1 MMPRRLSYII
11 TVCLM
16 AFVAAGC
23 VYDFVPD
30 AGELQGLEKP
40 LVVIEGDIIVGGET
54 TVVLKSTQP
63 VIGGVEQESI
73 SYYGTTVW
81 VEGED
86 GQVYNG
92 WRTHDHNDDSSVM
105 TFKVNTSSLSTEG
118 RFRLCVSVPGRGEY
132 KSAFKAVAI
141 SPQIDS
147 ISYVMAPDRST
158 VEFDV
163 STHDDSSEPLYCKW
177 TFVEDWESFAE
188 ITPMLRAEKGNGD
201 VYMYELSDSDI
212 KERTRCYSKAESKD
226 IYIATTE
233 ALSQN
238 VISRSKLNVVAATDR
253 RVSSTY
259 CITVMQTAMDKEA
272 YGYWEGVKASI
283 SGTGGLFAPMPNEV
297 RGNIVS
303 TTFPEE
309 TVLGYINVSTMTMK
323 RAIYTS
329 MQLMMYSTV
338 CGMASYKRLDDEGMN
353 QWYNLYMNGLKP
365 VEFVMD
371 DNGNRNTNEVWWTT
385 EACVDC
391 RVFSNST
398 RPDFWPYE

>member
-92 WRTHDHNDDSSVM
+92 WRTHDSNDDSSVM

-132 KSAFKAVAI
+132 DPGS
-141 SPQIDS
+141 
-147 ISYVMAPDRST
+147 
-158 VEFDV
+158 
-163 STHDDSSEPLYCKW
+163 
-177 TFVEDWESFAE
+177 
-188 ITPMLRAEKGNGD
+188 
-201 VYMYELSDSDI
+201 LS
-212 KERTRCYSKAESKD
+212 
-226 IYIATTE
+226 
-233 ALSQN
+233 
-238 VISRSKLNVVAATDR
+238 
-253 RVSSTY
+253 
-259 CITVMQTAMDKEA
+259 
-272 YGYWEGVKASI
+272 
-283 SGTGGLFAPMPNEV
+283 
-297 RGNIVS
+297 
-303 TTFPEE
+303 
-309 TVLGYINVSTMTMK
+309 
-323 RAIYTS
+323 
-329 MQLMMYSTV
+329 
-338 CGMASYKRLDDEGMN
+338 
-353 QWYNLYMNGLKP
+353 
-365 VEFVMD
+365 
-371 DNGNRNTNEVWWTT
+371 
-385 EACVDC
+385 
-391 RVFSNST
+391 
-398 RPDFWPYE
+398 